1 MDIDLARTFIEITKT
16 GSFIAAAERLFITQ
30 TTVTARI
37 HSLEEQLNCRL
48 FVRNRSGATLTENGK
63 HFLTHANQLVQIWEA
78 ARRDLPLPVG
88 NEASI
93 TIGGEFSLWNP
104 LMLTWLNAHKETYP
118 NIALHVEIGE
128 SRTLH
133 QKIEQGLIDFALVHH
148 PEYWVSMQ
156 VEQVLEEKLVMV
168 RSTKKSEPYVFI
180 DWGEDFRQQ
189 HNAALPQLANTSLSV
204 NFGPLALIYLQQN
217 GGSGYFRTR
226 VVQTYLQDGSLE
238 LVPEAPEF
246 SYPVYLI
253 YLRKNNNALV
263 SSVLSQL
270 KKVIN
275 LESDWS
281 QRHFLSI

>member
-1 MDIDLARTFIEITKT
+1 MEIDLARTFIEITKT
-16 GSFIAAAERLFITQ
+16 GSFISAAERLFITQ
-30 TTVTARI
+30 TTVTARM
-37 HSLEEQLNCRL
+37 HNLEEQLKCRL

-63 HFLTHANQLVQIWEA
+63 HFLTHANQLVQVWEA
-78 ARRDLPLPVG
+78 ARRDLPIPIG
-88 NEASI
+88 TEASI

-104 LMLTWLNAHKETYP
+104 LMLTWLNTHRECHP

-133 QKIEQGLIDFALVHH
+133 QKLEQGLIDLALVHH
-148 PEYWVSMQ
+148 PEYWVGMQ

-168 RSTKKSEPYVFI
+168 RSTRKSEPYVFI
-180 DWGEDFRQQ
+180 DWGEDFRRQ
-189 HNAALPQLANTSLSV
+189 HNAALPQFSSTSLSV

-226 VVQTYLQDGSLE
+226 VVQAYLQDGTLE

-253 YLRKNNNALV
+253 YLRKKNNDFISTV
-263 SSVLSQL
+263 IEQL
-270 KKVIN
+270 KEVIN
-275 LESDWS
+275 LETDWS
-281 QRHFLSI
+281 QRNFVSF